1 MLSDSTLKILLGLIP
16 IACRKTNK
24 FKICN
29 YSYTKTATKHSDKYL
44 VGKNVPSLVSI
55 AGPERFS
62 PREEPSYAAVDFG
75 QREST
80 FQFKF

>member
-16 IACRKTNK
+16 IACRKKNK
-24 FKICN
+24 YRIYN
-29 YSYTKTATKHSDKYL
+29 YSYTKTTTKTTEYL

-55 AGPERFS
+55 AGPERFP

-75 QREST
+75 QKELS

>member
-1 MLSDSTLKILLGLIP
+1 MLSDSTLKILLGFIP
-16 IACRKTNK
+16 IAYRKTN
-24 FKICN
+24 KICN
-29 YSYTKTATKHSDKYL
+29 YSYTKTTTKHSEYL

-55 AGPERFS
+55 AGPERFP

-75 QREST
+75 QKESS

>member
-16 IACRKTNK
+16 IACRKKNK
-24 FKICN
+24 YRIYN
-29 YSYTKTATKHSDKYL
+29 YTYTKTTTKHSEYL

-55 AGPERFS
+55 AGPERFP
-62 PREEPSYAAVDFG
+62 PREEPSYATVDFG
-75 QREST
+75 QKESS